1 MASAPALGAGDRGF
15 ESLRPDQNFYLLII
29 REKQLKSVVE
39 KLSPTR
45 VKLSIEV
52 SFDELTPHIDGAYK
66 TLSEKINIPGF
77 RKGKVPS
84 AMIDQR
90 VGRGAVLDE
99 AINAALPTFY
109 SQAAKENDVLVIG
122 RPNVDITE
130 LKDKDKLAFTVEVDV
145 RPEIELPNFSQIE
158 IKVDDVK
165 VDEADV
171 DEQIQSLRTRFGT
184 LTTVEK
190 TVAKGDFVTIDLV
203 ATKDGA
209 ELDGGTAND
218 LSYEVGSASMIDGL
232 DEALIGLNTG
242 GEKSFET
249 ALVGM
254 KEGEK
259 GTVKVSVKAVKERE
273 LPPVDDAFAK
283 LASEFETLAELK
295 ADLTTRLT
303 RLKELEQGAQARDLL
318 VEKLISTVEIPLPAE
333 IIEAE
338 VNEHLEKEGRLED
351 DKHRAEVNEEVRKT
365 ITREF
370 LLDSI
375 VKAESIAVNE
385 TELTEYLVRAAARYG
400 MSPDQF
406 IKEVSDAGQ
415 VSTMVAEVA
424 RAKALAA
431 VLGRVKVVDQSG
443 KKVDLEALRPQP
455 QVEKESK

>member
-1 MASAPALGAGDRGF
+1 MKSA
-15 ESLRPDQNFYLLII
+15 
-29 REKQLKSVVE
+29 VE

-52 SFDELTPHIDGAYK
+52 PFVDLKPHIDGAYK
-66 TLSEKINIPGF
+66 SLSEKITIPGF

-99 AINAALPTFY
+99 AINAAIPTFY
-109 SQAAKENDVLVIG
+109 SQAAKDNDVLVIG
-122 RPNVDITE
+122 RPTVEVTE
-130 LKDKDKLAFTVEVDV
+130 LKDNENFSFTIEVDI
-145 RPEIELPNFSQIE
+145 RPDIALPNFSE
-158 IKVDDVK
+158 IKLEVDDVK
-165 VDEADV
+165 VSDADI
-171 DEQIQSLRTRFGT
+171 DEQVQALRTRFGT

-190 TVAKGDFVTIDLV
+190 VVATGDFVTIDLV
-203 ATKDGA
+203 ATKDGQD
-209 ELDGGTAND
+209 LDGGTAND

-232 DEALIGLNTG
+232 DEALIGLSTG

-249 ALVGM
+249 SLVGM
-254 KEGEK
+254 AEGEK
-259 GTVKVSVKAVKERE
+259 GSVKVSVKAVKERE

-303 RLKELEQGAQARDLL
+303 RLKEMEQGAQARDLL
-318 VEKLISTVEIPLPAE
+318 VEKLISSVDIPLPAE

-338 VNEHLEKEGRLED
+338 VNDHLEKEGRLED
-351 DKHRAEVNEEVRKT
+351 EKHRAEVNEEVKTT

-375 VKAESIAVNE
+375 VKAEAISVNE

-406 IKEVSDAGQ
+406 IKEVSQAGQ
-415 VSTMVAEVA
+415 VTTMVAEVA
-424 RAKALAA
+424 RAKALAQ
-431 VLGRVKVVDQSG
+431 VLGRVKVVDKSG
-443 KKVDLEALRPQP
+443 KKVDLEALAPKSEP
-455 QVEKESK
+455 EKKSE

>member
-1 MASAPALGAGDRGF
+1 M
-15 ESLRPDQNFYLLII
+15 
-29 REKQLKSVVE
+29 KSVIE

-52 SFDELTPHIDGAYK
+52 SFDELSPHIDGAYK
-66 TLSEKINIPGF
+66 TLSERINIPGF

-130 LKDKDKLAFTVEVDV
+130 LKDKEKLAFTVEVDV
-145 RPEIELPNFSQIE
+145 RPELTLPNFSEIE

-165 VDEADV
+165 VADADI

-184 LTTVEK
+184 LTTVEQAVI
-190 TVAKGDFVTIDLV
+190 TGSFVTIDLV

-209 ELDGGTAND
+209 ELEGGSAND

-232 DEALIGLNTG
+232 DEALIGLSAG
-242 GEKSFET
+242 DSKSFDT

-254 KEGEK
+254 AEGEK
-259 GTVKVSVKAVKERE
+259 GTVKVSVKAVKDRE

-295 ADLTTRLT
+295 ADLSTRLA
-303 RLKELEQGAQARDLL
+303 RLKEMEQGAQARDLL
-318 VEKLISTVEIPLPAE
+318 VEQLTAMVEIPLPAE

-351 DKHRAEVNEEVRKT
+351 DKHRAEVNEEVKAT
-365 ITREF
+365 ISREF

-375 VKAESIAVNE
+375 VKAESVAVNE
-385 TELTEYLVRAAARYG
+385 SELTEYLVRAAARYG

-406 IKEVSDAGQ
+406 IKEVSEAGQ
-415 VSTMVAEVA
+415 VTTMVAEVA
-424 RAKALAA
+424 RAKALAQ

-443 KKVDLEALRPQP
+443 KKVDLEALRPQNP
-455 QVEKESK
+455 PAVEEK

>member
-1 MASAPALGAGDRGF
+1 M
-15 ESLRPDQNFYLLII
+15 
-29 REKQLKSVVE
+29 
-39 KLSPTR
+39 
-45 VKLSIEV
+45 KLSIEV
-52 SFDELTPHIDGAYK
+52 TFDELAPHVDGAYK
-66 TLSEKINIPGF
+66 TLSERINIPGF
-77 RKGKVPS
+77 RKGKVPT

-122 RPNVDITE
+122 RPDVEIVE
-130 LKDKDKLAFTVEVDV
+130 LKDKENFSFTVEVDV
-145 RPEIELPNFSQIE
+145 RPEISLPNFSQIKIE
-158 IKVDDVK
+158 VDDVK
-165 VDEADV
+165 VTDADI

-190 TVAKGDFVTIDLV
+190 NVATGDFVTIDLV
-203 ATKDGA
+203 ATKDGNDL
-209 ELDGGTAND
+209 EGGTAND

-232 DEALIGLNTG
+232 DEALIGLAANG
-242 GEKSFET
+242 SKSFDT

-254 KEGEK
+254 AEGEK
-259 GTVKVSVKAVKERE
+259 GTVKVTVKAVKERE
-273 LPPVDDAFAK
+273 LPPIDDAFAK

-303 RLKELEQGAQARDLL
+303 RLKEMEQGAQARDLL
-318 VEKLISTVEIPLPAE
+318 VEKLTSTVEIPLPAE

-338 VNEHLEKEGRLED
+338 VNDHLEKEGRLED
-351 DKHRAEVNEEVRKT
+351 DKHRAEVDLEVRTT

-375 VKAESIAVNE
+375 VKAESVAVNE

-415 VSTMVAEVA
+415 VTTMVAEVA
-424 RAKALAA
+424 RAKALAG
-431 VLGRVKVVDQSG
+431 VLARVQVVDKSG
-443 KKVDLEALRPQP
+443 KKVDLEALAPKQAP
-455 QVEKESK
+455 AKEEK

>member
-1 MASAPALGAGDRGF
+1 MKSA
-15 ESLRPDQNFYLLII
+15 
-29 REKQLKSVVE
+29 VE

-52 SFDELTPHIDGAYK
+52 PFVDLKPHIDGAYK
-66 TLSEKINIPGF
+66 SLSEKITIPGF

-99 AINAALPTFY
+99 AINAAIPTFY
-109 SQAAKENDVLVIG
+109 SQAAKDNDVLVIG
-122 RPNVDITE
+122 RPTVEITE
-130 LKDKDKLAFTVEVDV
+130 LKDNENFTFTIEVDI
-145 RPEIELPNFSQIE
+145 RPDIALPNFSE
-158 IKVDDVK
+158 IKLEVDDVK
-165 VDEADV
+165 VTDADI
-171 DEQIQSLRTRFGT
+171 DEQVQALRTRFGT

-190 TVAKGDFVTIDLV
+190 VVASGDFVTIDLV
-203 ATKDGA
+203 ATKDGVA
-209 ELDGGTAND
+209 LDGGTAND

-232 DEALIGLNTG
+232 DEALIGLSTG

-254 KEGEK
+254 AEGEK
-259 GTVKVSVKAVKERE
+259 GSVKVSVKAVKERE

-303 RLKELEQGAQARDLL
+303 RLKEMEQGAQARDLL
-318 VEKLISTVEIPLPAE
+318 VEKLISSVDIPLPAE

-338 VNEHLEKEGRLED
+338 VNDHLEKEGRLED
-351 DKHRAEVNEEVRKT
+351 DKHRAEVNEEVKST

-375 VKAESIAVNE
+375 VKAESVAVNE
-385 TELTEYLVRAAARYG
+385 SELTEYLVRAASRYG
-400 MSPDQF
+400 MTPDQF
-406 IKEVSDAGQ
+406 IKEVSQAGQ
-415 VSTMVAEVA
+415 VTTMVAEVA
-424 RAKALAA
+424 RAKALAQ
-431 VLGRVKVVDQSG
+431 VLGRVKVVDKSG
-443 KKVDLEALRPQP
+443 KKVDLEALAPKSEP
-455 QVEKESK
+455 EKKSE

>member
-1 MASAPALGAGDRGF
+1 M
-15 ESLRPDQNFYLLII
+15 
-29 REKQLKSVVE
+29 KSDVE

-52 SFDELTPHIDGAYK
+52 PFVDLKPHIDGAYK
-66 TLSEKINIPGF
+66 SLSEKITIPGF

-99 AINAALPTFY
+99 AINAAIPTFY
-109 SQAAKENDVLVIG
+109 SQAAKDNDVLVIG
-122 RPNVDITE
+122 RPTVEVTE
-130 LKDKDKLAFTVEVDV
+130 LKDNEKFSFTIEVDI
-145 RPEIELPNFSQIE
+145 RPDIALPNFSE
-158 IKVDDVK
+158 IKLEVDDVK
-165 VDEADV
+165 VSEADI
-171 DEQIQSLRTRFGT
+171 DEQVQALRTRFGT

-190 TVAKGDFVTIDLV
+190 VVATGDFVTIDLV
-203 ATKDGA
+203 ATKDGQP
-209 ELDGGTAND
+209 LDGGTAND

-232 DEALIGLNTG
+232 DEALIGLSTG

-254 KEGEK
+254 AEGEK
-259 GTVKVSVKAVKERE
+259 GSVKVSVKAVKERE

-303 RLKELEQGAQARDLL
+303 RLKEMEQGAQARDLL
-318 VEKLISTVEIPLPAE
+318 VEKLISSVDIPLPAE

-338 VNEHLEKEGRLED
+338 VNDHLEKEGRLED
-351 DKHRAEVNEEVRKT
+351 DKHRAEVNEEVKTT

-375 VKAESIAVNE
+375 VKAESVAVNE
-385 TELTEYLVRAAARYG
+385 SELTEYLVRAASRYG
-400 MSPDQF
+400 MTPDQF
-406 IKEVSDAGQ
+406 IKEVSQAGQ
-415 VSTMVAEVA
+415 VTTMVAEVA
-424 RAKALAA
+424 RAKALGQ
-431 VLGRVKVVDQSG
+431 VLGRVKVVDKSG
-443 KKVDLEALRPQP
+443 KKVDLEALAPKSEP
-455 QVEKESK
+455 EKKSE

>member
-1 MASAPALGAGDRGF
+1 MKSA
-15 ESLRPDQNFYLLII
+15 
-29 REKQLKSVVE
+29 VE

-45 VKLSIEV
+45 VKLSIDV
-52 SFDELTPHIDGAYK
+52 PFAELKPHIDGAYK
-66 TLSEKINIPGF
+66 SLSEKITIPGF

-99 AINAALPTFY
+99 AINAAIPSFY

-122 RPNVDITE
+122 RPTVEITE
-130 LKDKDKLAFTVEVDV
+130 LKDNEKLSFTIEVDI
-145 RPEIELPNFSQIE
+145 RPDIALPNFSE
-158 IKVDDVK
+158 IKLEVDDVK
-165 VDEADV
+165 VTDADI
-171 DEQIQSLRTRFGT
+171 DEQVQALRTRFGT

-190 TVAKGDFVTIDLV
+190 VVAKGDFVTIDLV
-203 ATKDGA
+203 ATKDGQP
-209 ELDGGTAND
+209 LDGGTAND

-232 DEALIGLNTG
+232 DEALIGLSTG

-254 KEGEK
+254 AEGET
-259 GTVKVSVKAVKERE
+259 GSVKVSVKAVKERE

-303 RLKELEQGAQARDLL
+303 RLKEMEQGAQARDLL
-318 VEKLISTVEIPLPAE
+318 VEKLISSVDIPLPAE

-338 VNEHLEKEGRLED
+338 VNDHLEKEGRLED
-351 DKHRAEVNEEVRKT
+351 DKHRAEVNEEVKST

-375 VKAESIAVNE
+375 VKAESVAVNE
-385 TELTEYLVRAAARYG
+385 SELTEYLVRAASRYG
-400 MSPDQF
+400 MTPDQF
-406 IKEVSDAGQ
+406 IKEVSQAGQ
-415 VSTMVAEVA
+415 VTTMVAEVA
-424 RAKALAA
+424 RAKALAQ
-431 VLGRVKVVDQSG
+431 VLGRVKVVDKSG
-443 KKVDLEALRPQP
+443 KKVDLEALAPKSEP
-455 QVEKESK
+455 EKKSE